1 MDALPRRLWQAL
13 GSGMKLRLGGSV
25 ALITVVGL
33 AGGLSR
39 LQAQVPAED
48 ARNTYVPNT
57 DTHFTMPVYRTL
69 AEWESRKAHLRKQ
82 ILAAAGLL
90 PMPEKTALHPVIF
103 GRVQREGYSIEKVYI
118 ESLPGYYLCGNLYRP
133 LGRTGKRPGVLLTQG
148 HWSYGRLE
156 NQQLAS
162 APTLGASLAMQGYV
176 AFSYDMVGYN
186 DMIQTPHS
194 FGSPREQMWSFGP
207 LGLQLWNSIRAL
219 DFLEALEDVDP
230 TKIGMTGASGGG
242 SQTFLLTAVDDRVR
256 CSAPV
261 NMVSAYMQGG
271 DSCENAPGLRFNTSN
286 LEIAAMMAPRPMLL
300 VSATGDWTSHVPAEE
315 FPAIRKI
322 YELYGQAGAIA
333 NVHVDAPHNYNKESR
348 AAVYKFFAEHI
359 LGHGEKDTFEEKEI
373 EVENLQ
379 DMLVFHGR
387 SLPSGALNYDQVFEK
402 WKETGAGW
410 ITGANDAET
419 LRETLRYTL
428 GVEWPSEVKTKIE
441 GQQIFLSRP
450 VREDRI
456 PGLWLPGGPAAALVI
471 DPRGAEAARKSAR
484 VQDLI
489 KAGRS
494 VLLIDCFQTGSA
506 VAPRDRSH
514 HFFTTFNRTDDANR
528 VQDILT
534 ALAFLASR
542 KPGALELFGTDE
554 ASIWCLFAAAIAPLD
569 VSVHAETGW
578 FRGSDSDYL
587 HSFFVPGIERAGG
600 VQAAQW
606 LAGQKKIQKVQ

>member
-1 MDALPRRLWQAL
+1 MNLKL
-13 GSGMKLRLGGSV
+13 GSCV
-25 ALITVVGL
+25 ALMAVVGL
-33 AGGLSR
+33 AGGVSS

-69 AEWESRKAHLRKQ
+69 AEWESRKVHLRKQ

-90 PMPEKTALHPVIF
+90 PMPAKTELHPVIF
-103 GRVQREGYSIEKVYI
+103 GRLQREGYSIEKVYI
-118 ESLPGYYLCGNLYRP
+118 ESLPGYYVCGNLYRP
-133 LGRTGKRPGVLLTQG
+133 LGKTGKRPAILLTQG
-148 HWSYGRLE
+148 HWNYGRLE

-162 APTLGASLAMQGYV
+162 APTLGASLAVQGYV

-186 DMIQTPHS
+186 DMIQTPHT
-194 FGSPREQMWSFGP
+194 FGSPREQLWSFGP
-207 LGLQLWNSIRAL
+207 LALQLWNSIRAL

-256 CSAPV
+256 YSAPV

-271 DSCENAPGLRFNTSN
+271 DSCENAAGLRFDTSN

-348 AAVYKFFAEHI
+348 AAVYKFFGHHI
-359 LGHGEKDTFEEKEI
+359 LGHEEKDTFVEKEI

-387 SLPSGALNYDQVFEK
+387 PLPSGALNYDQVFEK

-410 ITGANDAET
+410 IAGTNDAET

-428 GVEWPSEVKTKIE
+428 GVEWPDDVKTKIE

-450 VREDRI
+450 ARKDRV
-456 PGLWLPGGPAAALVI
+456 PGLWLPGGPVTALVI
-471 DPRGAEAARKSAR
+471 DPRGAQAARRSAL
-484 VQDLI
+484 VQDLM

-514 HFFTTFNRTDDANR
+514 RFFTTFNRTDDANR
-528 VQDILT
+528 VQDIVT

-542 KPGALELFGTDE
+542 KPGAVELFGTDE
-554 ASIWCLFAAAIAPLD
+554 ASIWCLAAAAIAPLD
-569 VSVHAETGW
+569 ISVHAETGW

-587 HSFFVPGIERAGG
+587 HSFLVPGIQRAGG
-600 VQAAQW
+600 ISAVQW
-606 LAGQKKIQKVQ
+606 LAGQKVRKVQ

>member
-1 MDALPRRLWQAL
+1 M
-13 GSGMKLRLGGSV
+13 SLRLGSCV
-25 ALITVVGL
+25 ALVAVVGL
-33 AGGLSR
+33 AGGFSR
-39 LQAQVPAED
+39 SQAQVPAED

-69 AEWESRKAHLRKQ
+69 AEWEARRVHLRKQ

-90 PMPEKTALHPVIF
+90 PMPAKTELHPVIF
-103 GRVQREGYSIEKVYI
+103 GRLQREGYSIEKVYI
-118 ESLPGYYLCGNLYRP
+118 ESLPGYYVCGNLYRP
-133 LGRTGKRPGVLLTQG
+133 LGKTGKRPGVLLTQG
-148 HWSYGRLE
+148 HWNYGRLE

-186 DMIQTPHS
+186 DMIQTPHT
-194 FGSPREQMWSFGP
+194 FGSPREQLWSFGP

-219 DFLEALEDVDP
+219 DFLETLEDVDP
-230 TKIGMTGASGGG
+230 AKIGMTGASGGG

-256 CSAPV
+256 YSAPV

-271 DSCENAPGLRFNTSN
+271 DSCENAPGLRFDTSN

-333 NVHVDAPHNYNKESR
+333 NVHIDAPHNYNKESR
-348 AAVYKFFAEHI
+348 AAVYKFFGRHI
-359 LGHGEKDTFEEKEI
+359 LGQGEKESSEEKEI

-410 ITGANDAET
+410 ITGSKDAET
-419 LRETLRYTL
+419 LRETLCYTL
-428 GVEWPSEVKTKIE
+428 GVEWPAEVKTKIE
-441 GQQIFLSRP
+441 GQQMVLSRP
-450 VREDRI
+450 ARKDRI
-456 PGLWLPGGPAAALVI
+456 PGLWLPGGAVTALVI
-471 DPRGAEAARKSAR
+471 DPRGAEAARKSAL

-514 HFFTTFNRTDDANR
+514 RFFTTFNRTDDANR

-534 ALAFLASR
+534 ALAFLTSR
-542 KPGALELFGTDE
+542 KTGALELFGTDA
-554 ASIWCLFAAAIAPLD
+554 ASLWCLFAAAIAPPE
-569 VSVHAETGW
+569 VSLHAETGW
-578 FRGSDSDYL
+578 FRGSDADYL
-587 HSFFVPGIERAGG
+587 HSFFVPGIERSGG
-600 VQAAQW
+600 IHAVQW
-606 LAGQKKIQKVQ
+606 LASRKAQ